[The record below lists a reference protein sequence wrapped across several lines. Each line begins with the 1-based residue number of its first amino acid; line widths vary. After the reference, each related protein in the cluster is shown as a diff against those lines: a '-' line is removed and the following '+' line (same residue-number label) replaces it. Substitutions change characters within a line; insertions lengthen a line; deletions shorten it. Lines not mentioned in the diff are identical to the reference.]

1 MKSVLILLSSPQM
14 QKPLLEII
22 DQQNENLAFGQVNV
36 NSLRNKSD
44 VLSDQMKRYIDMQM
58 ISETKLESSFPEN
71 HFIIGGNFIINRN
84 KYVSGV
90 REDIPAKPLSY
101 DFLFIE
107 SFFVDTNLHKLA
119 ILIRLVLENIWGY
132 TVVY

>member
-1 MKSVLILLSSPQM
+1 MKSVLILLSSRQM

-71 HFIIGGNFIINRN
+71 HFIIGG
-84 KYVSGV
+84 Y
-90 REDIPAKPLSY
+90 
-101 DFLFIE
+101 
-107 SFFVDTNLHKLA
+107 H
-119 ILIRLVLENIWGY
+119 
-132 TVVY
+132 

>member
-71 HFIIGGNFIINRN
+71 NFIIGG
-84 KYVSGV
+84 Y
-90 REDIPAKPLSY
+90 
-101 DFLFIE
+101 
-107 SFFVDTNLHKLA
+107 H
-119 ILIRLVLENIWGY
+119 
-132 TVVY
+132 